1 MHVKANIKAIINHPD
16 LFPYLIALILSTLLI
31 GYAPSSIALG
41 IFLFFVLRH
50 MIINKPKI
58 KIDSMLI
65 LLIALYG
72 FFCASYFWSVDQH
85 QTIKGLGR
93 LVPLLIFPLAFSAIP
108 KFTKKKYHLILDC
121 FTISNVLLGILFIV
135 TSFINYFKT
144 KALDVFSYH
153 ELVSFLDLNAI
164 YVSVFFGISYFY
176 LISKQDKKQIEKGAI
191 VFLGIII
198 LLLSSKMM
206 LVIFVL
212 CNIIFLIFYKGK
224 SLLNSFKTIITII
237 VLTTVFAISS
247 HQVLERFLTETT
259 TNFDEVINIEKF
271 NKIYPWTGSSIRI
284 LQLRILKDQIKE
296 EDIFWKGFGLY
307 ASRKNLKKRHVVF
320 NTYYG
325 YHEYNYHNMYAQIL
339 SELGIFGLIFLI
351 LILILNTRKAIH
363 SKVFLFLIF
372 NIILFMIFFT
382 ESFLWVHRGI
392 FLFTVLYCL
401 FNRTIFSEPHA
412 IGN

>member
-1 MHVKANIKAIINHPD
+1 
-16 LFPYLIALILSTLLI
+16 
-31 GYAPSSIALG
+31 
-41 IFLFFVLRH
+41 